1 MRAHVQP
8 LSGLGVGQPF
18 RSNARAPDE
27 SPSVRVALRV
37 DERLTTPSTLDG
49 LSSIART
56 IRLSHRRVSGF
67 SRDVHCDAVPCVEEE
82 QAVDAEQSKVL
93 VDKENT

>member
-56 IRLSHRRVSGF
+56 IRVSHRCVSGF
-67 SRDVHCDAVPCVEEE
+67 SRDVHCDAVEEE
-82 QAVDAEQSKVL
+82 QAVGAEQSKVL
-93 VDKENT
+93 VMSEKENT